1 MSDRFSNLSPAKRRF
16 LLEKLREQAA
26 ERGTVETE
34 RTPALKAVPRDGELP
49 LSFSQ
54 QRLWFLDRFE
64 PGGSF
69 YNIPAAY
76 RLRGALDRAALA
88 WSLDEIVRR
97 HEALRTSFGT
107 VDGRPV
113 QRIAPAAP
121 VCLHAIDLTAVP
133 AAEREARALEAGM
146 SEARHGFDLEN
157 GPLFRVTLMIL
168 SPREHLLILNMHHII
183 SDGWS
188 IGVLTTELS
197 ALYRAFLAGEASPL
211 AELPVQY
218 ADFAAWQHELL
229 QGEALERQTAYWRR
243 QLAGAPATSELP
255 VDRPRPALQK
265 FRGLTYS
272 FALSPRLSRDL
283 RAMSQ
288 REDATLF
295 MTLLA
300 AFKVLVFRCT
310 GQEDLVVGAGIANR
324 TRMETEPLIGF
335 FVNTLALRTSL
346 AGNPAFR
353 ELVHR
358 VRDAALGAYAHQD
371 LPFEKLV
378 EELRPR
384 RDLSRNPLVQLAFVL
399 QNAPMPP
406 LALPSLTLEPVDLEV
421 ASAKFDWLLSMWDTE
436 PAITGSLEFNS
447 DLFDLATVERMIG
460 WYTELLEAFA
470 ADPGRRLRMAPLFTA
485 EIAAAFGLAAGEL
498 EAVAPLTTTQRDLY
512 LDHALNPESVVYSLG
527 VSARLGTAVDPA
539 LWQAAV
545 AAVVERE
552 PMTRARFGEHRG
564 QPVQVVERRAAA
576 PCEVLTLDDPSEEA
590 FAALVREKV
599 KVRYDLRAGGL
610 FRSFLVRGDGGDT
623 ALLAFHHIVADA
635 FSGRLLLERI
645 AAAYAAL
652 AAGREPAQASLTFL
666 TFLDDV
672 GESLARFDTPETE
685 RFWAGR
691 LAGVAPLELHSG
703 VGRPAQPCRRRAVL
717 AGDDLARL
725 DRFCADRGL
734 SRAAVLRGL
743 FGALLDRLLGPQGDL
758 LVHDVVGGR
767 PREHAGTIGCF
778 YQVVPVVFGR
788 GRLQPSTALDDWFAA
803 LRGDRRELGARQNL
817 SVLLGKRLLRGEK
830 LRFFFNFYNFAGFE
844 ILGSPAVLTVHD
856 SFPEDEI
863 HLIASDQ
870 GGQVEITA
878 HWNERL
884 FADLDLPGRLLALV
898 RQTVDGAATLGGLEV
913 MPAAERLQVLSG
925 WNDTA
930 VEYAQTHN
938 LQLLLEEQARRTPEA
953 VAVTCADDSLTYAE
967 LHRRASGLAH
977 WLQGVGV
984 SPESVVAT
992 AVERSCEMAVAL
1004 LGILK
1009 AGGAYVPLDPDYPEE
1024 RLRFMLADSG
1034 AAVLL
1039 LGRRELPGL
1048 EGFAG
1053 RVLRMREAAGE
1064 LARQPANA
1072 PPCATSP
1079 ESLAYVIYTSG
1090 STGRPKG
1097 AMNTHRAIVN
1107 RLLWMQREYGLTAA
1121 DSVLQKTPL
1130 SFDVSVWEVFWPLL
1144 TGARLV
1150 VARPEGHKDAAYLA
1164 RLIREQAVTTL
1175 HFVPSMLSIFLE
1187 EKSLDETTAC
1197 GSIRRV
1203 ICSGEALP
1211 YDLQERFFA
1220 RLETAELHNLYGP
1233 TEAAVDVTYWAC
1245 ARAGARRLV
1254 PIGRPVANTQ
1264 IYLLDREM
1272 RPVPPGIAGEL
1283 YIGGVQPAR
1292 GYLGRPELTAERF
1305 VPDPFAPEGAGRLY
1319 RTGDLARHLPDGA
1332 IEYLGRIDHQVKLR
1346 GIRIELGEIE
1356 AVLTRL
1362 PAVREVLALVRED
1375 APGDPSLVAYLVPAD
1390 IASARPGH
1398 AELARHARL
1407 SLPEAMVPAHFV
1419 WLDAMPLLPNGKADR
1434 GSLPAPETARPELAV
1449 AFAAA
1454 RSETE
1459 QAVLSL
1465 WQEILRVEK
1474 AGAEDNFF
1482 DLGGHS
1488 LLLVRVQA
1496 RVRERFGRE
1505 LSMVELFRHPTARS
1519 LAAYLDAL
1527 AAPPATAEIREPAA
1541 AAPRPERRGS
1551 AVAVVGLAGR
1561 FPGAGS
1567 VPELWEK
1574 LRTGT
1579 ELITFFSR
1587 EELAAAGEDPAL
1599 LDRPEYVRA
1608 KARLADVDQFDA
1620 AFFGFSPREAE
1631 ILDPQQRLFLEAAW
1645 EALEDAGYDPQ
1656 RAGGRVGVF
1665 AGQSVNTY
1673 LLFQLAAN
1681 PRVMNAVGFFQA
1693 VLGNDKDYL
1702 ATRTSYKLGLKGPSL
1717 TVQTACSTSLVAVHL
1732 ACRSLLDN
1740 ECDMALAGGVSVG
1753 VPADSGYLYQ
1763 QGSII
1768 SPDGHCRAFDAR
1780 AQGTVPGNGLGIVV
1794 LKRLDDAVR
1803 DGDTIRAV
1811 ILGSAMNNDGADKV
1825 GYTAPSVDGQVDVL
1839 TSAYARAGV
1848 EAGTIGY
1855 VEAHGT
1861 GTPLGDPIEVAA
1873 LKQVF
1878 PPDLAPGSVALGSIK
1893 TNLGH
1898 LDAAAGV
1905 TGLIKAVLALENGE
1919 IPPSLHFETPSPELG
1934 LDGSP
1939 FRVNAEAA
1947 AWPRGATPRRAGV
1960 SSFGI
1965 GGTNVHVVLEEA
1977 PSVPAV
1983 AEPAAEQPH
1992 VLALSART
2000 ETALEAAAARLAEH
2014 LRRHPEQSLSDV
2026 AWTLQAGRRAFA
2038 HRRVVVARSADE
2050 AVAALSG
2057 RETRK
2062 VWSGFADGSGRP
2074 VAFLFPGQGSQYVGM
2089 AAGLYADEPAF
2100 RERVDH
2106 CAELLIPHLGLDLRG
2121 LLFPTPELEEE
2132 ARRLLDRTRF
2142 TQPALFTIELAL
2154 AGMWIER
2161 GLRPAAFL
2169 GHSIGELVA
2178 ATLAGVF
2185 ALPDALSLVALRG
2198 RLMDELPGG
2207 AMLSVP
2213 LPEAEVAPLLGPGL
2227 SLAAV
2232 NGPAL
2237 AVVAG
2242 TEEAV
2247 EDIARRLTARG
2258 VACRRLHTSHAFHS
2272 EAMEPAVAP
2281 FTAAVARIS
2290 RQEPR
2295 LPFLSG
2301 TTGSWITPRQATDP
2315 AYWGRQLRE
2324 PIRFADGLAA
2334 LAASLV
2340 DGVLLEVGP
2349 GHTLAT
2355 MARRQLG
2362 EIGGSAGI
2370 GEITVLTSLPHPR
2383 ERAADREAA
2392 AEALGR
2398 LWLGGVP
2405 VDWRRG
2411 GARRVP
2417 LPTYPFERQRYWIDA
2432 SPAGPE
2438 AAVERSAPAALP
2450 APLPAHR
2457 AAARSRPYAP
2467 PETEVE
2473 RGIAALWEEVLGV
2486 EAVGRTDEFFE
2497 LGGHSLMGIQLAA
2510 RLQEHFPVKV
2520 TMDDLFDHPTVAGL
2534 AELVEERL
2542 LDYLDNLSEH
2552 EAASWLAGA
2561 AAGG

>member
-1 MSDRFSNLSPAKRRF
+1 MSDRLSNLSPAKRRF

-26 ERGTVETE
+26 ERGVAQSE
-34 RTPALKAVPRDGELP
+34 RTPSLEVVPRDGELP

-54 QRLWFLDRFE
+54 QRLWFLDQFD

-76 RLRGALDRAALA
+76 RLRGALDREALA
-88 WSLDEIVRR
+88 RSLDEIVRR

-121 VCLHAIDLTAVP
+121 VRLHTIDLTGLP
-133 AAEREARALEAGM
+133 EGEREAKALEAGLA
-146 SEARHGFDLEN
+146 EARHGFDMEN
-157 GPLFRVTLMIL
+157 GPLFRVTLIAL

-197 ALYRAFLAGEASPL
+197 TLYRAAVAGEPSPL
-211 AELPVQY
+211 PELPIQY
-218 ADFAAWQHELL
+218 ADFAAWQHRLL
-229 QGEALERQTAYWRR
+229 QGEALERQIGYWRKH
-243 QLAGAPATSELP
+243 LEGAPATSELP
-255 VDRPRPALQK
+255 VDRPRPAVQR
-265 FRGLTYS
+265 FHGLTYS
-272 FALSPRLSRDL
+272 FSLPARLSRAL
-283 RAMSQ
+283 REMSQ

-295 MTLLA
+295 MTMLA
-300 AFKVLVFRCT
+300 AFKALVFRFT

-324 TRMETEPLIGF
+324 TRIETEPLIGF
-335 FVNTLALRTSL
+335 FVNTLAMRTSL
-346 AGNPAFR
+346 AGNPTFR
-353 ELVHR
+353 ELLHR
-358 VRDAALGAYAHQD
+358 VRDTALGAYAHQD

-378 EELRPR
+378 EELRPQ

-406 LALPSLTLEPVDLEV
+406 LDLPSLSLEPVDLEV
-421 ASAKFDWLLSMWDTE
+421 ASAKFDWLLSIWDTE
-436 PAITGSLEFNS
+436 PEITGSLEFNS
-447 DLFDLATVERMIG
+447 DLFDLETVERMIG
-460 WYTELLEAFA
+460 RYTELLEAFA
-470 ADPGRRLRMAPLFTA
+470 ADPGLRIHNAPLFA
-485 EIAAAFGLAAGEL
+485 SEIAASLGLAPGKV

-512 LDHALNPESVVYSLG
+512 LDQALNPESVIYSLG
-527 VSARLGTAVDPA
+527 VSARLGTEVDPA
-539 LWQAAV
+539 LWQAAA

-552 PMTRARFGEHRG
+552 PMTRVRFTEHRG
-564 QPVQVVERRAAA
+564 QPVQVIERGAKAA
-576 PCEVLTLDDPSEEA
+576 CEILTLDDPSEEA
-590 FAALVREKV
+590 WTALVREKV
-599 KVRYDLRAGGL
+599 KVRYSLRDGGL
-610 FRSFLVRGDGGDT
+610 FRAFLVRGLPGGDV

-645 AAAYAAL
+645 AAAYEAL
-652 AAGREPAQASLTFL
+652 AAGREPAPAAL

-703 VGRPAQPCRRRAVL
+703 VDRPSLPSRRRAVL

-743 FGALLDRLLGPQGDL
+743 FGALLDRLFSPQGDL
-758 LVHDVVGGR
+758 LVYDVVGGR

-788 GRLQPSTALDDWFAA
+788 DRLQPEVAIDDWFTA
-803 LRGDRRELGARQNL
+803 LRQDRRELGARQNL
-817 SVLLGKRLLRGEK
+817 SVLLGKRLVRGEK
-830 LRFFFNFYNFAGFE
+830 LRFFYNFYNFAGFQA
-844 ILGSPAVLTVHD
+844 LGNPTALQVHD
-856 SFPEDEI
+856 SFPEDEV
-863 HLIASDQ
+863 HLIASDN
-870 GGQVEITA
+870 GDRVEVTA

-884 FADLDLPGRLLALV
+884 FSDLALADRLLALV
-898 RQTVDGAATLGGLEV
+898 RQVTDGAATLGGLDV
-913 MPAAERLQVLSG
+913 MLAPERRQVLSG
-925 WNDTA
+925 WNDTT
-930 VEYAQTHN
+930 VEYRETHN
-938 LQLLLEEQARRTPEA
+938 LQILLEEQARRTPEA
-953 VAVTCADDSLTYAE
+953 VAVTCEGESLTYAE
-967 LHRRASGLAH
+967 LHRRANQLAW
-977 WLQGVGV
+977 WLRSVGVG
-984 SPESVVAT
+984 PETIVAT
-992 AVERSCEMAVAL
+992 AVERSCEMAVSL

-1024 RLRFMLADSG
+1024 RLRYMLADSG

-1039 LGRRELPGL
+1039 LGRRDVPGL
-1048 EGFAG
+1048 DGFAG
-1053 RVLRMREAAGE
+1053 PVLRVPTAAGE
-1064 LARQPANA
+1064 LARQPGSDL
-1072 PPCATSP
+1072 PCETTG

-1107 RLLWMQREYGLTAA
+1107 RLLWMQQEYGLTAA
-1121 DSVLQKTPL
+1121 DRVLQKTPL

-1150 VARPEGHKDAAYLA
+1150 LARPEGHKDPGYLA
-1164 RLIREQAVTTL
+1164 RLIREQEVTTL
-1175 HFVPSMLSIFLE
+1175 HFVPSMLRIFLE
-1187 EKSLDETTAC
+1187 EKSAGAC
-1197 GSIRRV
+1197 DSLRRV

-1220 RLETAELHNLYGP
+1220 RLGTAELHNLYGP

-1245 ARAGARRLV
+1245 VRDGGRPVV
-1254 PIGRPVANTQ
+1254 PIGQPVANTR

-1272 RPVPPGIAGEL
+1272 RPVPAGIAGEL

-1292 GYLGRPELTAERF
+1292 GYLGRPDLTADRF
-1305 VPDPFAPEGAGRLY
+1305 VPDPFEQGGRLY
-1319 RTGDLARHLPDGA
+1319 KTGDLARHLPDGE

-1346 GIRIELGEIE
+1346 GFRIELGEIE
-1356 AVLTRL
+1356 AVLARV
-1362 PAVREVLALVRED
+1362 PGVRETLLLVRED
-1375 APGDPSLVAYLVPAD
+1375 VPGDKALVAYLVAGDAAP
-1390 IASARPGH
+1390 RPGH
-1398 AELARHARL
+1398 AELARFARQ
-1407 SLPEAMVPAHFV
+1407 SLPDYMVPAHFV

-1434 GSLPAPETARPELAV
+1434 RSLPAPEAARPELAV

-1459 QAVLSL
+1459 QAVVAL
-1465 WQEILRVEK
+1465 WQDVLRVPK

-1488 LLLVRVQA
+1488 LLLVQVQA
-1496 RVRERFGRE
+1496 RVRERFGRD

-1519 LAAYLDAL
+1519 LAAYLDEL
-1527 AAPPATAEIREPAA
+1527 AAPPAAPEPK
-1541 AAPRPERRGS
+1541 AAPAPAQPERRGS

-1567 VPELWEK
+1567 VEELWEK

-1579 ELITFFSR
+1579 ELITFYSR
-1587 EELAAAGEDPAL
+1587 EELTAAGVEPEL
-1599 LDRPEYVRA
+1599 LDRPDYVPA
-1608 KARLADVDQFDA
+1608 KARLADVDKFDA
-1620 AFFGFSPREAE
+1620 AFFGLSPREAE
-1631 ILDPQQRLFLEAAW
+1631 ILDPQHRLFLEAAW

-1656 RAGGRVGVF
+1656 RAGRVGVF
-1665 AGQSVNTY
+1665 AGQSVNSY
-1673 LLFQLAAN
+1673 LLFNLVSN

-1732 ACRSLLDN
+1732 ACRSLLDG
-1740 ECDMALAGGVSVG
+1740 ECDMALAGGVSVS
-1753 VPADSGYLYQ
+1753 VPAETGYLYQ
-1763 QGSII
+1763 QGSIV
-1768 SPDGHCRAFDAR
+1768 SPDGHCRAFDAQ

-1794 LKRLDDAVR
+1794 LKRLDDALR

-1811 ILGSAMNNDGADKV
+1811 ILGSALNNDGADKV

-1839 TSAYARAGV
+1839 TSALARAGV
-1848 EAGTIGY
+1848 DAGTIGY

-1873 LKQVF
+1873 LKSVF
-1878 PPDLAPGSVALGSIK
+1878 PADLAPGSVALGSIK

-1905 TGLIKAVLALENGE
+1905 TGLIKAVLSLENGE
-1919 IPPSLHFETPSPELG
+1919 IPPSLHFGSPNPELG
-1934 LDGSP
+1934 LEGSP
-1939 FRVNAEAA
+1939 FRVNAEAE
-1947 AWPRGATPRRAGV
+1947 AWPRGTTPRRAGV

-1977 PSVPAV
+1977 PAIS
-1983 AEPAAEQPH
+1983 AAADRATERPH
-1992 VLALSART
+1992 VLTLSART
-2000 ETALEAAAARLAEH
+2000 ETALDAASARLADH
-2014 LRRHPEQSLSDV
+2014 LRRHPEQPLADV
-2026 AWTLQAGRRAFA
+2026 AWTLQAGRRAFP
-2038 HRRVVVARSADE
+2038 HRRVVVARSAGE
-2050 AVAALSG
+2050 AVEALSG
-2057 RETRK
+2057 RDPRK
-2062 VWSGFADGSGRP
+2062 VRSRFEDGSGRP
-2074 VAFLFPGQGSQYVGM
+2074 VAFLFPGQGAQHPGM
-2089 AAGLYADEPAF
+2089 AAGLYDAEPAF
-2100 RERVDH
+2100 RERVDR
-2106 CAELLIPHLGLDLRG
+2106 CAEILIPHLGLDLRD
-2121 LLFPTPELEEE
+2121 LLFPAPEREEE
-2132 ARRLLDRTRF
+2132 AKRLLDRTRF

-2154 AGMWIER
+2154 AGMWMDR
-2161 GLRPAAFL
+2161 GLRPAALL

-2185 ALPDALSLVALRG
+2185 ELPDALALVALRG

-2237 AVVAG
+2237 LVVAG
-2242 TEEAV
+2242 AVEAV
-2247 EDIARRLTARG
+2247 EDLARRLEERG

-2272 EAMEPAVAP
+2272 YAMEPAVAP
-2281 FTAAVARIS
+2281 FTEAVS
-2290 RQEPR
+2290 RVSRKEPR
-2295 LPFLSG
+2295 IPFLSG
-2301 TTGSWITPRQATDP
+2301 TTGTWITPQQATDP
-2315 AYWGRQLRE
+2315 AYWGRHLRE
-2324 PIRFADGLAA
+2324 PIRFASALTVLAG
-2334 LAASLV
+2334 SL

-2349 GHTLAT
+2349 GNTLAT

-2362 EIGGSAGI
+2362 EAGGVA
-2370 GEITVLTSLPHPR
+2370 VLTSLPHPR
-2383 ERAADREAA
+2383 ERAVDRDTV
-2392 AEALGR
+2392 AEALGK
-2398 LWLGGVP
+2398 LWLHGVQ
-2405 VDWRRG
+2405 VDWAALRG

-2417 LPTYPFERQRYWIDA
+2417 LPTYPFERQRYWIEAQAAPVADA
-2432 SPAGPE
+2432 ASSPEKAL
-2438 AAVERSAPAALP
+2438 ERSEPAT
-2450 APLPAHR
+2450 LPAHR
-2457 AAARSRPYAP
+2457 STARSRPYAP

-2497 LGGHSLMGIQLAA
+2497 LGGHSLMGIQLIA
-2510 RLQEHFPVKV
+2510 RLQERFPVKV
-2520 TMDDLFDHPTVAGL
+2520 AVDDLFDQPTVASL
-2534 AELVEERL
+2534 AELVEARL
-2542 LDYLDNLSEH
+2542 LDYLDNLSDH
-2552 EAASWLAGA
+2552 EAASWLESV